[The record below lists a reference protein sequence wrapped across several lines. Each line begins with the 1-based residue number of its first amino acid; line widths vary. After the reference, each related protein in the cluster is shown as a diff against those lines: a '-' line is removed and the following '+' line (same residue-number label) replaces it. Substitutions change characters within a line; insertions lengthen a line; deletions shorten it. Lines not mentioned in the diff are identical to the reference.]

1 MNFILHTELCRWLKE
16 QKIGGDREAIFLYKL
31 WEWCEKNEANDKN
44 FHDGRYWSYNSL
56 RGFTRIF
63 PWSKREIETTVNKLR
78 DAGLILTA
86 KLSKDPKD
94 TTLSYTVVTEKI
106 GVSPFGATLSP
117 NGETVS
123 PDRDA
128 PLSPHGD
135 NLSPNG
141 ETLDEH
147 IKTQVILPANKPED
161 KENKLTP
168 RQVVELYNQLCP
180 SLSKC
185 IRLTDKRQRRVRDLF
200 KRGITPAQ
208 LEDAFRIAQSSS
220 FCTGKG
226 KQGWKADFDW
236 LMDEN
241 NLVKVLEGK
250 YGGSAS
256 PEPSKLTKEERRY
269 QHW

>member
-1 MNFILHTELCRWLKE
+1 MNFILHTELCRWLKA

-31 WEWCEKNEANDKN
+31 WEWCEKNEANERN
-44 FHDGRYWSYNSL
+44 FHEGRYWTYNSM
-56 RGFTRIF
+56 RGLTRIF
-63 PWSKREIETTVNKLR
+63 PWTKRELEGTINKLR

-106 GVSPFGATLSP
+106 GVSPFGDTLSP

-123 PDRDA
+123 PFGDA
-128 PLSPHGD
+128 PPSPHGD

-141 ETLDEH
+141 ETLNEH
-147 IKTQVILPANKPED
+147 IKTQVITPANKPED
-161 KENKLTP
+161 QENKLTP
-168 RQVVELYNQLCP
+168 RQVMELYNQLCP
-180 SLSKC
+180 SLNKC
-185 IRLTDKRQRRVRDLF
+185 IRLTDKRQRSVRALF
-200 KRGITPAQ
+200 KTGITPDQVA
-208 LEDAFRIAQSSS
+208 DAFRIAQSSD

-236 LMDEN
+236 LLEES

-256 PEPSKLTKEERRY
+256 PEPSKPKGGQFE
-269 QHW
+269 QW

>member
-106 GVSPFGATLSP
+106 GVSPFGDTLSP
-117 NGETVS
+117 NGEMVS
-123 PDRDA
+123 PYGDA
-128 PLSPHGD
+128 NLSPHGD
-135 NLSPNG
+135 NPSPNG
-141 ETLDEH
+141 ETLNEH
-147 IKTQVILPANKPED
+147 IKTQEEEEANKLGHDANKPS
-161 KENKLTP
+161 P
-168 RQVVELYNQLCP
+168 RQIVDLYNSLCP
-180 SLSKC
+180 SLSRC
-185 IRLTDKRQRRVRDLF
+185 IRLTDKRAKAVRQLF
-200 KRGITPAQ
+200 AKGYTAEQ
-208 LEDAFRIAQSSS
+208 LTDAFGRAQASS
-220 FCTGKG
+220 FCTGSNDR
-226 KQGWKADFDW
+226 GWRADFDW
-236 LMDEN
+236 LMNEN

-250 YGGSAS
+250 YGGA
-256 PEPSKLTKEERRY
+256 PEPLGPKGGQFE
-269 QHW
+269 QW

>member
-94 TTLSYTVVTEKI
+94 TTLSYTVVAEKI
-106 GVSPFGATLSP
+106 GVSPFGDTLSP
-117 NGETVS
+117 NGETLS
-123 PDRDA
+123 PNGDNH
-128 PLSPHGD
+128 PSPHGD
-135 NLSPNG
+135 NPSPNG
-141 ETLDEH
+141 ETLNEH
-147 IKTQVILPANKPED
+147 IKTQVVVQANKPEED
-161 KENKLTP
+161 ANKPSP
-168 RQVVELYNQLCP
+168 RQVMDRYNAICTR
-180 SLSKC
+180 LSRC
-185 IRLTDKRQRRVRDLF
+185 IRLTDKRAKAVRQLF
-200 KRGITPAQ
+200 AKGYTAEQ
-208 LEDAFRIAQSSS
+208 LTDAFGRAQASS
-220 FCTGKG
+220 FCTGSNDR
-226 KQGWKADFDW
+226 GWRADFDW
-236 LMDEN
+236 LTNEN

-250 YGGSAS
+250 YGGA
-256 PEPSKLTKEERRY
+256 PEPPKPEGSGRKWLR
-269 QHW
+269 

>member
-106 GVSPFGATLSP
+106 GVSPFGDPLSP

-123 PDRDA
+123 PG
-128 PLSPHGD
+128 GD
-135 NLSPNG
+135 NHPSPYGDNPSPNG
-141 ETLDEH
+141 ETLNEH
-147 IKTQVILPANKPED
+147 IKTQVVVQANKPE
-161 KENKLTP
+161 EGANKPSP
-168 RQVVELYNQLCP
+168 RQVMDRYNAICT
-180 SLSKC
+180 SLSRC
-185 IRLTDKRQRRVRDLF
+185 IRLTDKRAKAVRQLF
-200 KRGITPAQ
+200 AKGYTAEQ
-208 LEDAFRIAQSSS
+208 LTDAFGRAQASS
-220 FCTGKG
+220 FCTGRNDR
-226 KQGWKADFDW
+226 GWRADFDW
-236 LMDEN
+236 LMNEN
-241 NLVKVLEGK
+241 NLVRVLEGK

-256 PEPSKLTKEERRY
+256 PEPPKPKGGQFE
-269 QHW
+269 QW

>member
-44 FHDGRYWSYNSL
+44 FHEGRYWTYNSM

-63 PWSKREIETTVNKLR
+63 PWSKREIEGTVNKLR

-106 GVSPFGATLSP
+106 GVSPFGDPLSP

-123 PDRDA
+123 PD
-128 PLSPHGD
+128 GD
-135 NLSPNG
+135 NHPSPYGDNPSPNG

-168 RQVVELYNQLCP
+168 RQVMDRYNAICT
-180 SLSKC
+180 SLSRC
-185 IRLTDKRQRRVRDLF
+185 IRLTDKRAKAVRQLF
-200 KRGITPAQ
+200 AKGYTAEQ
-208 LEDAFRIAQSSS
+208 LTDAFGRAQASS
-220 FCTGKG
+220 FCTGRNDR
-226 KQGWKADFDW
+226 GWRADFDW
-236 LMDEN
+236 LMNEN

-256 PEPSKLTKEERRY
+256 PEPSKPKGGQFE
-269 QHW
+269 QW